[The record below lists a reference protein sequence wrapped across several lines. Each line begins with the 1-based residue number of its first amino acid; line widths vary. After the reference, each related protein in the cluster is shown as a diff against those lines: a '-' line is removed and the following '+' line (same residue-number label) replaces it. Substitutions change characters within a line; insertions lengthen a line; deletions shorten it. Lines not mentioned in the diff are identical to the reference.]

1 MLSSDIISHRSESFI
16 FFVNIQI
23 IKFETKNKTRHYIII
38 SIQEESTQEKYIYI
52 VLYSSVQAYKSY
64 YAR

>member
-1 MLSSDIISHRSESFI
+1 M
-16 FFVNIQI
+16 
-23 IKFETKNKTRHYIII
+23 III